1 MGQWIDWAGGAVGAA
16 SEESEKAW
24 RRRHAADG
32 EARVAEG
39 AHGIGTPGLVN
50 VAISRACPGA
60 VCLFAIPGA
69 LSLLPRSFGLM

>member
-39 AHGIGTPGLVN
+39 AHGIGTPGLGRRDD
-50 VAISRACPGA
+50 IMYGRW
-60 VCLFAIPGA
+60 
-69 LSLLPRSFGLM
+69 SLLAVVIRRRSEPLCSSSF